1 MYIVGIEFETTR
13 TGTDSGPEG
22 GSITENIKWSVIED
36 ETLFMFFFFLVVFFP
51 DVSLEKCHSWIKS

>member
-1 MYIVGIEFETTR
+1 MYIVGIEFETTS

-36 ETLFMFFFFLVVFFP
+36 KTLFIFFVFFLMLVWRNVI
-51 DVSLEKCHSWIKS
+51 VG